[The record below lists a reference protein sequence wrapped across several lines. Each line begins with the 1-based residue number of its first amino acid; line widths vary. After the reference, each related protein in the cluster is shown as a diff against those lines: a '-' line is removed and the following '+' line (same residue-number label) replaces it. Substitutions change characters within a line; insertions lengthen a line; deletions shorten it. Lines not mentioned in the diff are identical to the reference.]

1 MNAPTLIVLLV
12 VLILAVVAV
21 RAMRRSGKGDA
32 CGSPCSGCSCRD
44 LCGKRKD

>member
-1 MNAPTLIVLLV
+1 MNVPTLLVLLLVLLLV
-12 VLILAVVAV
+12 VVAL
-21 RAMRRSGKGDA
+21 RAMRRGGKSDA